1 MNRREWMK
9 LAALFTGAGSLPL
22 LQACGQRHAM
32 QPDAPLRIGYLPIT
46 DATPLLVAHSR
57 KLFEAEGVAVDKPV
71 LFRSWAQLV
80 EAFISG
86 QVNMVHV
93 LSPMTVWARYGS
105 QSPLKVLMWNHM
117 AGSALTVQP
126 GINSVAELGGK
137 TVAIPFWY
145 SIHNV
150 VLQYLLRSNG
160 LEVTESD
167 TPGPRQ
173 VRLIV
178 MAPSDM
184 VAALAAKNI
193 AGFIVAEPFNAVAE
207 NKGVGKVLR
216 FTGDVWR
223 DHACCVTVAHAHDVE
238 RRPEWV
244 QRVTNALVKAQLW
257 TLDHRV
263 EAATLLSNAGE
274 GKYTP
279 HLPAVLGKV
288 LAPPQ
293 ADWQRY
299 VDSGVIRHPD
309 WKQSRIDFQPY
320 PFASYTEK
328 LVELLKQTHIAGENL
343 FLRDLDPARVAG
355 ELVDERFVRKAIE
368 STQSQA
374 RFALPASF
382 ARQET
387 LLA

>member
-9 LAALFTGAGSLPL
+9 LAALFTSAGSLPL

-57 KLFEAEGVAVDKPV
+57 KLFEAEGVVVDQPV

-86 QVNMVHV
+86 QVNLVHV

-126 GINSVAELGGK
+126 GIGSVADLGGK

-145 SIHNV
+145 SVHNV

-160 LEVTESD
+160 LEVTEND

-207 NKGVGKVLR
+207 NKGVGKVLC

-238 RRPEWV
+238 RRPDWV
-244 QRVTNALVKAQLW
+244 QKVTQALVKAQLW
-257 TLDHRV
+257 TLDHRA
-263 EAATLLSNAGE
+263 EAATLLSNAGA

-279 HLPAVLGKV
+279 HQPAVLGKV

-299 VDSGVIRHPD
+299 VETGAIRHPE

-355 ELVDERFVRKAIE
+355 ELVDERFVRSAIE
-368 STQSQA
+368 ATGSQA

-382 ARQET
+382 AREET